1 MFAIIGTVPDEK
13 FPLTCGSISL
23 SGTNLIVD
31 GQSGD
36 RRKVDINRGTPALLA
51 TAFKVCEYFGA
62 PPPVA
67 YLIGDIGTGAGSRKL
82 YAHLEKDLP
91 DARFSGLTFHYIQ
104 PDVDWHNRVLFAVND
119 MAERPL
125 MIADA
130 GFMYAAKMSGQ
141 AETYDLF
148 TPDIGELAFL
158 ADDTAPHPFYTRG
171 FIFHEEN
178 RVPELIARAYQ
189 HGNAARYLMVKGE
202 IDRLA
207 DAGGVLK
214 SIKEPS
220 VPALEAI
227 GGTGDILTG
236 LVAALAGIGKDIP
249 SACISA
255 AVISRL
261 AGELAAP
268 DPGTQVMDI
277 IQKIP
282 ESLKAFY
289 ARHHL
294 PFE

>member
-1 MFAIIGTVPDEK
+1 MFAIIGTVPDEG
-13 FPLTCGSISL
+13 FPMVCGPAKL
-23 SGTNLIVD
+23 SG
-31 GQSGD
+31 
-36 RRKVDINRGTPALLA
+36 RKLTVENQIMDVCRGTPALLA
-51 TAFKVCEYFGA
+51 AAARVCAFFDA

-67 YLIGDIGTGAGSRKL
+67 YLIGDIGTGAGSRRL
-82 YAHLEKDLP
+82 YEHLEAGLP
-91 DARFSGLTFHYIQ
+91 GQNYNGLTFHYIQ

-141 AETYDLF
+141 AESYDVF

-158 ADDTAPHPFYTRG
+158 ADETAPHPFYTRG

-189 HGNAARYLMVKGE
+189 HRNAARYLMVKGE
-202 IDRLA
+202 TDMLA
-207 DAGGVLK
+207 NKGGILK
-214 SIKEPS
+214 AISEPL

-236 LVAALAGIGKDIP
+236 LIAALTGIGTDVQ

-255 AVISRL
+255 SVVSRM

-277 IQKIP
+277 IRKIP
-282 ESLKAFY
+282 ESLESFY
-289 ARHHL
+289 KNRHL
-294 PFE
+294 QFK

>member
-13 FPLTCGSISL
+13 FPLTFGPAEL
-23 SGTNLIVD
+23 SGRTLTVESQTIDV
-31 GQSGD
+31 Q
-36 RRKVDINRGTPALLA
+36 RGTPALLA
-51 TAFKVCEYFGA
+51 TAARVCTFFDA

-67 YLIGDIGTGAGSRKL
+67 CLIGDIGTGTGSRRL
-82 YAHLEKDLP
+82 YEYLANELP
-91 DARFSGLTFHYIQ
+91 GRDYKGLTFHYIQ
-104 PDVDWHNRVLFAVND
+104 PDADWHNRVLFAVD
-119 MAERPL
+119 TMAERPL

-141 AETYDLF
+141 AESYDLF

-158 ADDTAPHPFYTRG
+158 ADETAPHPFYTRG

-189 HGNAARYLMVKGE
+189 HRNAARYLMVKGE
-202 IDRLA
+202 TDRLA
-207 DAGGVLK
+207 DEGGILK
-214 SIKEPS
+214 AISEPS

-236 LVAALAGIGKDIP
+236 LTAALTGIGKDVP

-255 AVISRL
+255 SFISRM
-261 AGELAAP
+261 AGQAAAP
-268 DPGTQVMDI
+268 DPGTPVMEI
-277 IQKIP
+277 IRKIP

-289 ARHHL
+289 AHHHL
-294 PFE
+294 QFK